1 MLLSPWLFANV
12 SNIII
17 CFVLFLLDWS
27 KMFYPQLR
35 SFISTFGRKYL
46 VCLVLTVLSSNNKRK
61 TLFMHWNLWSTKYND
76 KNICFASAR
85 IPLINIS
92 CFWVLISF
100 VVVVLYSLELINLLS
115 EQKFWYQLLQR
126 LLLYPLCKWL
136 SLTT

>member
-27 KMFYPQLR
+27 KIYYSQLR

-46 VCLVLTVLSSNNKRK
+46 VCPVLTVLSSNKKRK
-61 TLFMHWNLWSTKYND
+61 SLFMHWNLWSTKCND

-100 VVVVLYSLELINLLS
+100 VVVVLYYLELINLLS